1 MRKPIITT
9 KIREGVLR
17 DKWMQFIIENC
28 VNLVISELERIITS
42 FFEGPELKTTR
53 IQITSFTVISG
64 AIRGS

>member
-1 MRKPIITT
+1 
-9 KIREGVLR
+9 
-17 DKWMQFIIENC
+17 MQFNIENC
-28 VNLVISELERIITS
+28 VNLLISELERIITS

>member
-1 MRKPIITT
+1 
-9 KIREGVLR
+9 
-17 DKWMQFIIENC
+17 MQFNIENC

-42 FFEGPELKTTR
+42 FSEGPELKTTR